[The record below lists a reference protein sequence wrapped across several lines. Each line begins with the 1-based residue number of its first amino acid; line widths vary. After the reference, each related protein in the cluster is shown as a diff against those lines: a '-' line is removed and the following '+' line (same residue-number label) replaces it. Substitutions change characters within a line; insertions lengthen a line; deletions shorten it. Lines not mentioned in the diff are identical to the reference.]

1 MVRSP
6 LSALRTGP
14 SDLRSALYLCLF
26 LSTKQLFQAESLDE
40 DVGNMCIK
48 FADDSKLEELT
59 DLESEMIS
67 TAENAG
73 SKASR

>member
-1 MVRSP
+1 
-6 LSALRTGP
+6 
-14 SDLRSALYLCLF
+14 
-26 LSTKQLFQAESLDE
+26 LFQAETLDE

-59 DLESEMIS
+59 DLESGMIS
-67 TAENAG
+67 TVENVG